1 MTTTRYWREIII
13 TAFLLPI
20 AKFLGP
26 MRILL
31 TIVLALPLLVIAEA
45 TGFTEIVV
53 RIVKLPHFIVAG
65 GMLVFCCA
73 ITLLIIFALTWALS
87 FSVRAFKSA
96 SGLLVRGY
104 QVLRS
109 AYGTRQLAKRHI
121 ANAVAALLPQ
131 EKAFLELFRADGVA
145 LQKTTCEI
153 LPHQTYVAH
162 RSLVKNGLVIK
173 TEDARCFPVEHFA
186 LAAKA
191 IPSLRK
197 LFYDGKRPLTEIE
210 LRLDHV
216 AHSGS
221 SGSSPVG
228 DA

>member
-173 TEDARCFPVEHFA
+173 TEDFPVKRFA
-186 LAAKA
+186 LAAEA
-191 IPSLRK
+191 IPPLCK
-197 LFYDGKRPLTEIE
+197 LFYGGKRPLTEIE
-210 LRLDHV
+210 LRPDHV
-216 AHSGS
+216 AHSSS

-228 DA
+228 RA